1 MKFPD
6 LRPHA
11 ALCLYM
17 CLVGLLLTSLAMASG
32 LRYLHFVLLF
42 IGNLLGAYAV
52 FWRLSARIPQHLRDY
67 SCGSD
72 TVWGARASVLV
83 LAAAV
88 GFASLHLLRLGGIPV
103 IQGMLETDYYTVM
116 LVRQYIFHTE
126 LNAVWK
132 YGPNILVKSVL
143 PFLVF
148 YYLFRSRLLLLVTLV
163 FGGLYAVSLMNK
175 LFVVLLVLPAL
186 IHALISRRW
195 LTAVG
200 LAVIP
205 ALGLTFL
212 ILVQNP
218 HMQPQAFV
226 DAIDAMRERT
236 SLGLNDEQRAALVH
250 YYALRAD
257 EGEKGADEGEQSAG
271 IGGGEISRDHSTGAL
286 SIASDTLYRRVL
298 LVPGAV
304 MTAWFDHIPSRLP
317 FAEGCG
323 YRWMAPLVGCQY
335 IAYAVRINEIEN
347 PELASKGVRGS
358 MTAAFFVEDYANFG
372 IAGLVFAGVV
382 LAMILTAIGRLFG
395 AAWQAN
401 LALNAIPLTLLLEI
415 PLGTVI
421 LTGGW
426 IITLFLYMLFA
437 RPRASAPNH
446 AISG

>member
-17 CLVGLLLTSLAMASG
+17 CLAGLLLASLAMASG
-32 LRYLHFVLLF
+32 TRYLHFVLLF
-42 IGNLLGAYAV
+42 LFSLLVAYAV
-52 FWRLSARIPQHLRDY
+52 FWQFSARIPQHLRDF
-67 SCGSD
+67 SCSPN
-72 TVWGARASVLV
+72 TVWGGRASLLV
-83 LAAAV
+83 LAVAV

-126 LNAVWK
+126 LHAVWK
-132 YGPNILVKSVL
+132 YGPNILVKSVF

-148 YYLFRSRLLLLVTLV
+148 YYLFRSRFLLLVTLV

-186 IHALISRRW
+186 IHALIFRRW

-200 LAVIP
+200 LMVIP

-226 DAIDAMRERT
+226 ETIDAIRERT
-236 SLGLNDEQRAALVH
+236 RLGLNDEQRAALVQ

-257 EGEKGADEGEQSAG
+257 EG
-271 IGGGEISRDHSTGAL
+271 GGNISRNHSAGAL
-286 SIASDTLYRRVL
+286 SIAADTLYRRIL

-317 FAEGCG
+317 FAGGCG
-323 YRWMAPLVGCQY
+323 YRWMAPVLGCQY
-335 IAYAVRINEIEN
+335 VAYAFQINEIEN

-358 MTAAFFVEDYANFG
+358 MTTAFFVEDYANFG
-372 IAGLVFAGVV
+372 IVGLVIAGFV
-382 LAMILTAIGRLFG
+382 LAMILNAIGRLFG
-395 AAWQAN
+395 TAWEAN
-401 LALNAIPLTLLLEI
+401 LALNAIPLVLLLEI

-426 IITLFLYMLFA
+426 IITFFLYLLFA
-437 RPRASAPNH
+437 RPRPPAPDH
-446 AISG
+446 AISE